1 MTHRYRW
8 PPSYRHRHF
17 SSTYI
22 LNFSNT
28 TRSSAATQAWS
39 CAVWQVTPKMG
50 SKRKISV
57 SQADDHI
64 HHDHQP
70 KRPRVSPPMPVTAR
84 PPSRDILSTLSDE
97 LLVRILSFLSD
108 TTLLDLA
115 PVSRR
120 LRRLAADSQLWRAHY
135 YTRFVLPR
143 ALRIP
148 GFRVGAGAG
157 AVSPSSRGPKLQY
170 SARRAVWADGGWGR
184 RGGLVDV
191 QDETRTEHGGSID
204 WKRQYK
210 LRHNWAR
217 GKCAVEEVSVRDAS
231 EGAAGQN
238 KTLVKVV
245 EGIAVTADAASGLR
259 AWDLRTRRPI
269 AQVDLRQDD
278 SDDGNTPISLAVEEQ
293 GQTGD
298 LVDIVV
304 GFADGGF
311 GIWRLD
317 AKQGQLTRRY
327 RHEKSCNGELVA
339 VAYGHPYVLTATSAG
354 LISLYT
360 FNRPSARPPSD
371 EAEDAE
377 GQRPESAHG
386 ASGKAKLQ
394 EMDERRL
401 DFPPPY
407 LLTSLTSHTTHQPIA
422 LSIRRMAAS
431 VSASIAYTFLTPN
444 GWCIGVQDIHIKPS
458 PSGTDS
464 LSSRLAYSL
473 PIETGVNS
481 GSTTPPHS
489 PSPPPRSS
497 RPRPPPPDDS
507 QPGLTTLCYS
517 HPYLLA
523 TLPDNTLVLHLC
535 TSTATSLSLSPG
547 IRLWGHTSG
556 ISDAEI
562 TPRGKAVSISTRGDE
577 IRVWELEG
585 RVGGSSIEVRPRQ
598 PADDADD
605 MVDGGDGVSGT
616 GRSSEQDN
624 KAQTLGLDLAE
635 WEDRRNWVGFDDE
648 MVIVLKEAR
657 DGRESLMVYDFT

>member
-1 MTHRYRW
+1 
-8 PPSYRHRHF
+8 
-17 SSTYI
+17 
-22 LNFSNT
+22 
-28 TRSSAATQAWS
+28 
-39 CAVWQVTPKMG
+39 MG
-50 SKRKISV
+50 TKRKISV
-57 SQADDHI
+57 SRAKEHGN
-64 HHDHQP
+64 HEVQP
-70 KRPRVSPPMPVTAR
+70 KRPRVSPQIPIPVIAPNR
-84 PPSRDILSTLSDE
+84 PISSDVISTLSDE
-97 LLVRILSFLSD
+97 LFVRILSFLSETD
-108 TTLLDLA
+108 LLDIA

-120 LRRLAADSQLWRAHY
+120 LCRLAADSQLWRTHY

-157 AVSPSSRGPKLQY
+157 AAPPSNRGTKLQY

-191 QDETRTEHGGSID
+191 KDNTPTESGGTID
-204 WKRQYK
+204 WKGQYK

-231 EGAAGQN
+231 ESAKGQN

-245 EGIAVTADAASGLR
+245 EGIALTADSVSGLR

-269 AQVDLRQDD
+269 AQAHLQE
-278 SDDGNTPISLAVEEQ
+278 DGDTIGNEPKALAVDEQ
-293 GQTGD
+293 GHSGD
-298 LVDIVV
+298 LVDVVV

-311 GIWRLD
+311 GIWTLD
-317 AKQGQLTRRY
+317 TKQGQLTRRY

-339 VAYGHPYVLTATSAG
+339 VAYGHPYMLTATSAG

-360 FNRPSARPPSD
+360 FNRPSESPPG
-371 EAEDAE
+371 EGMEDTE
-377 GQRPESAHG
+377 GQDAESAHG
-386 ASGKAKLQ
+386 RIGKTERQGKAGIEPKL
-394 EMDERRL
+394 
-401 DFPPPY
+401 PPPY

-458 PSGTDS
+458 PSGADS
-464 LSSRLAYSL
+464 LSSRLAYTL
-473 PIETGVNS
+473 PIETG
-481 GSTTPPHS
+481 
-489 PSPPPRSS
+489 
-497 RPRPPPPDDS
+497 
-507 QPGLTTLCYS
+507 PGLTTLCYS

-598 PADDADD
+598 PVDDADDADD
-605 MVDGGDGVSGT
+605 ADDGESGIAS
-616 GRSSEQDN
+616 SSEHVHRI
-624 KAQTLGLDLAE
+624 QTSGLGLAE

>member
-1 MTHRYRW
+1 MTAANW
-8 PPSYRHRHF
+8 P
-17 SSTYI
+17 
-22 LNFSNT
+22 T
-28 TRSSAATQAWS
+28 T
-39 CAVWQVTPKMG
+39 
-50 SKRKISV
+50 
-57 SQADDHI
+57 
-64 HHDHQP
+64 
-70 KRPRVSPPMPVTAR
+70 
-84 PPSRDILSTLSDE
+84 RDILSTLSDE
-97 LLVRILSFLSD
+97 LLVRILSFLSE
-108 TTLLDLA
+108 TTLLELA

-120 LRRLAADSQLWRAHY
+120 LHRLAADSQLWRAHY
-135 YTRFVLPR
+135 YTRFVLSR

-148 GFRVGAGAG
+148 GFRLSAGSG
-157 AVSPSSRGPKLQY
+157 TTSPASRGPKLQY

-191 QDETRTEHGGSID
+191 LDEPTPGHSGSID

-231 EGAAGQN
+231 EGAGGQN
-238 KTLVKVV
+238 RTLVKVV
-245 EGIAVTADAASGLR
+245 EGIAVTADSASGLR
-259 AWDLRTRRPI
+259 AWDLRTRQPI
-269 AQVDLRQDD
+269 AQADLQQD
-278 SDDGNTPISLAVEEQ
+278 SFDDRNAPTSLAVDEQ
-293 GQTGD
+293 GHSGD
-298 LVDIVV
+298 LVDVVV

-317 AKQGQLTRRY
+317 AKQRQLTRRY
-327 RHEKSCNGELVA
+327 RHEKSCHGELVA

-360 FNRPSARPPSD
+360 FNRLRAKPRGD
-371 EAEDAE
+371 GKEDVE
-377 GQRPESAHG
+377 DQRRDG
-386 ASGKAKLQ
+386 RMTGKTTPQQPDGTQLG
-394 EMDERRL
+394 L
-401 DFPPPY
+401 LPPY
-407 LLTSLTSHTTHQPIA
+407 LLTSLTSHTTSQPIA

-431 VSASIAYTFLTPN
+431 VSASIAYTFLTPT
-444 GWCIGVQDIHIKPS
+444 GWCIGVQAIHIEPS
-458 PSGTDS
+458 LSGIDS
-464 LSSRLAYSL
+464 LSSRLAYTL
-473 PIETGVNS
+473 PIKTGANINNNN
-481 GSTTPPHS
+481 GDRTTIPSPPHS
-489 PSPPPRSS
+489 SSLPRSS
-497 RPRPPPPDDS
+497 RPSPPPPGDS
-507 QPGLTTLCYS
+507 QPLTTLCYS

-535 TSTATSLSLSPG
+535 TSTATSLSLSAG

-598 PADDADD
+598 PVDDVDDDAN
-605 MVDGGDGVSGT
+605 GLSGPD
-616 GRSSEQDN
+616 SSCGHDN
-624 KAQTLGLDLAE
+624 KAKTLGMDLAE

>member
-1 MTHRYRW
+1 
-8 PPSYRHRHF
+8 
-17 SSTYI
+17 
-22 LNFSNT
+22 
-28 TRSSAATQAWS
+28 
-39 CAVWQVTPKMG
+39 
-50 SKRKISV
+50 
-57 SQADDHI
+57 
-64 HHDHQP
+64 
-70 KRPRVSPPMPVTAR
+70 MPVTISAR
-84 PPSRDILSTLSDE
+84 PPSRDIISTLSDE

-148 GFRVGAGAG
+148 GFRVGAGASSG
-157 AVSPSSRGPKLQY
+157 SPSNRGPKLQY
-170 SARRAVWADGGWGR
+170 STRRAVRADGGWGR

-191 QDETRTEHGGSID
+191 QDKIPAERGGSID

-231 EGAAGQN
+231 EGVEGQN

-245 EGIAVTADAASGLR
+245 EGIAVTVDSASRLR
-259 AWDLRTRRPI
+259 AWDLRTRLPI
-269 AQVDLRQDD
+269 AQADLQKDD
-278 SDDGNTPISLAVEEQ
+278 PNDGNAPTSLAVDEQ
-293 GQTGD
+293 GQSGD
-298 LVDIVV
+298 LVDVVV

-317 AKQGQLTRRY
+317 AKQGQLTKRY
-327 RHEKSCNGELVA
+327 RHEKSYNGEIVS
-339 VAYGHPYVLTATSAG
+339 VAYGHPHVLTATSAG

-360 FNRPSARPPSD
+360 FNRPSMQSPDDGMENTD
-371 EAEDAE
+371 ERC
-377 GQRPESAHG
+377 QESAHDEI
-386 ASGKAKLQ
+386 GKTKVQ
-394 EMDERRL
+394 EVDETQL
-401 DFPPPY
+401 GLPPPY

-458 PSGTDS
+458 ASGTDS
-464 LSSRLAYSL
+464 LSSRLAYTL
-473 PIETGVNS
+473 PIGTGVNS
-481 GSTTPPHS
+481 RNTTPPPHS
-489 PSPPPRSS
+489 PSPSRSS
-497 RPRPPPPDDS
+497 RPRPPPADDS

-598 PADDADD
+598 PADDADVD
-605 MVDGGDGVSGT
+605 DGGISGT
-616 GRSSEQDN
+616 GSNSEHDN
-624 KAQTLGLDLAE
+624 KAQTLGLELAE

>member
-1 MTHRYRW
+1 MVPKRKA
-8 PPSYRHRHF
+8 SV
-17 SSTYI
+17 
-22 LNFSNT
+22 
-28 TRSSAATQAWS
+28 S
-39 CAVWQVTPKMG
+39 CADEDG
-50 SKRKISV
+50 
-57 SQADDHI
+57 
-64 HHDHQP
+64 HHDFLQP
-70 KRPRVSPPMPVTAR
+70 KRPRLSPPMTAASH
-84 PPSRDILSTLSDE
+84 PPTRDILSTLSDE
-97 LLVRILSFLSD
+97 LLVRILSLLGE

-148 GFRVGAGAG
+148 GFRVGTGTGTA
-157 AVSPSSRGPKLQY
+157 SPASRGPKLQY

-184 RGGLVDV
+184 RGGLADV
-191 QDETRTEHGGSID
+191 LDEPTTGRGGSID

-238 KTLVKVV
+238 RTLVKVV
-245 EGIAVTADAASGLR
+245 EGIAVTADSASGLR
-259 AWDLRTRRPI
+259 AWDLRTRQPI
-269 AQVDLRQDD
+269 AQAQLQQDGVN
-278 SDDGNTPISLAVEEQ
+278 DDDRNAPTSLAVDEQ
-293 GQTGD
+293 GHSGD
-298 LVDIVV
+298 LVDIAV

-317 AKQGQLTRRY
+317 AKTRQLTRRY
-327 RHEKSCNGELVA
+327 RHERSCNGELVA

-360 FNRPSARPPSD
+360 FNRPPAKPRGD
-371 EAEDAE
+371 GKEDVEERCGENTHDMA
-377 GQRPESAHG
+377 
-386 ASGKAKLQ
+386 GKTTSKRMDGKLL
-394 EMDERRL
+394 EL
-401 DFPPPY
+401 PPPY
-407 LLTSLTSHTTHQPIA
+407 LLTSLTSHTTPQPIA

-431 VSASIAYTFLTPN
+431 VSASIAYTFLTPT
-444 GWCIGVQDIHIKPS
+444 GWCIGVQAIHIEPS
-458 PSGTDS
+458 SSGADT
-464 LSSRLAYSL
+464 LSSRLAYTL
-473 PIETGVNS
+473 PINTGGNTNS
-481 GSTTPPHS
+481 NTNSNINNNNNNNNTNDDGTYPSPPHS
-489 PSPPPRSS
+489 SSSARSPRPS
-497 RPRPPPPDDS
+497 PPPPDDS
-507 QPGLTTLCYS
+507 QPLTTLCYS

-535 TSTATSLSLSPG
+535 TSTATSLSLSAG

-598 PADDADD
+598 PADDVDD
-605 MVDGGDGVSGT
+605 DGNGLSGPE
-616 GRSSEQDN
+616 SSYGHEN
-624 KAQTLGLDLAE
+624 KAKTPGMDLAE